1 MSIISSKITYIIS
14 ILLVT
19 WMTKIGLVGT
29 GMLGEAVGLH
39 LLESGH
45 SLTVYNRTKSKTAN
59 LEKNGA
65 IISDTPKHVAESS
78 ELVITCVKDSDAVEQ
93 VLFGQD
99 GIVAGKHD
107 GLSVADM
114 STINPSGAIQNSKR
128 LGEEGISSLE
138 IPVMGGPNVA
148 IDGKLVLMASGSKDV
163 FEKHKQVFDTIANK
177 TFFLGKSGSAHSIKI
192 AMNLQISLLALAL
205 SEGITLTKKAGF
217 DPEKFL
223 EILNST
229 YFKTGMSENKAHKM
243 VRDEFEPTF
252 TLKNL
257 KKDLDIITAAAK
269 DFGAVLPIAERA
281 NEIYSDAVE
290 AGFGEIDYTGILAY
304 IKKLSED

>member
-1 MSIISSKITYIIS
+1 MSIIGKITHIIS
-14 ILLVT
+14 TSLVT
-19 WMTKIGLVGT
+19 WMAKIGLVGI
-29 GMLGEAVGLH
+29 GILGEAVGLH

-45 SLTVYNRTKSKTAN
+45 SITAYNRTKSKTSN

-65 IISDTPKHVAESS
+65 IIVGTPKNVAESS
-78 ELVITCVKDSDAVEQ
+78 ELVITCVKDADAVEQ
-93 VLFGQD
+93 ILFSQN

-107 GLSVADM
+107 DLTVAEM
-114 STINPSGAIQNSKR
+114 STINPSSAIQNSKR
-128 LGEEGISSLE
+128 LGEEGINSLE

-148 IDGKLVLMASGSKDV
+148 IHGQLVLMASGDRDV
-163 FEKHKQVFDTIANK
+163 FDKYKEVFDTIANK

-205 SEGITLTKKAGF
+205 SEGITLTRKAGF

-243 VRDEFEPTF
+243 IKNEFEPTF

-257 KKDLDIITAAAK
+257 KKDLDIITETAK
-269 DFGAVLPIAERA
+269 EFGAVLPMAERA
-281 NEIYSDAVE
+281 NEIYAEAVK
-290 AGFGEIDYTGILAY
+290 AGFGEIDYTGILAH

>member
-1 MSIISSKITYIIS
+1 M
-14 ILLVT
+14 V
-19 WMTKIGLVGT
+19 KIGLIGT

-39 LLESGH
+39 LLKSGF
-45 SLTVYNRTKSKTAN
+45 SLCVYNRTKSKTKD
-59 LEKNGA
+59 LEENGA
-65 IISDTPKHVAESS
+65 VISDTSKYVAQSS
-78 ELVITCVKDSDAVEQ
+78 ELVITCVKDDDASEQ
-93 VLFGQD
+93 VMFGQN

-107 GLSVADM
+107 GLAVAEM
-114 STINPSGAIQNSKR
+114 STINPSSAIQNSKL
-128 LGEEGISSLE
+128 LGEEGINSLE

-148 IDGKLVLMASGSKDV
+148 IDGKLVLIASGDRDV
-163 FEKHKQVFDTIANK
+163 FDKYKQVFDTIANK

-205 SEGITLTKKAGF
+205 AEGITLTKKAGF

-229 YFKTGMSENKAHKM
+229 YFKTGMSEKKAYKM
-243 VRDEFEPTF
+243 IKGDFEPTF

-257 KKDLDIITAAAK
+257 KKDLDIITRTAK
-269 DFGAVLPIAERA
+269 DFDAVLPMAERA
-281 NEIYSDAVE
+281 NEIYSDALK

-304 IKKLSED
+304 IKKLSEN

>member
-1 MSIISSKITYIIS
+1 
-14 ILLVT
+14 
-19 WMTKIGLVGT
+19 MTKIGLVGT

-39 LLESGH
+39 LLKSGH
-45 SLTVYNRTKSKTAN
+45 SLTVYNRTKSKTTN

-78 ELVITCVKDSDAVEQ
+78 ELVITCVKDADAVHTM
-93 VLFGQD
+93 LFDED

-107 GLSVADM
+107 GLVVADM
-114 STINPSGAIQNSKR
+114 STINPKSAIQNSKR
-128 LGEEGISSLE
+128 LDEEGINSLE

-148 IDGKLVLMASGSKDV
+148 IDGKLVLMASGSKDA
-163 FEKHKQVFDTIANK
+163 FDKYKQVFDTIANK

-229 YFKTGMSENKAHKM
+229 YFKTGMSENKAHRMIKG
-243 VRDEFEPTF
+243 EFEPTF

-257 KKDLDIITAAAK
+257 KKDLGIITETAN
-269 DFGAVLPIAERA
+269 DFGAVLPMAERA
-281 NEIYSDAVE
+281 NEIYAEAVE

>member
-1 MSIISSKITYIIS
+1 
-14 ILLVT
+14 
-19 WMTKIGLVGT
+19 MTKIGLVGT

-39 LLESGH
+39 LLKSGH
-45 SLTVYNRTKSKTAN
+45 SLTVYNRTKSKTTN

-78 ELVITCVKDSDAVEQ
+78 ELVITCVKDTDAVHTM
-93 VLFGQD
+93 LFDED

-107 GLSVADM
+107 GLVVADM
-114 STINPSGAIQNSKR
+114 STINPKSAIQNSKR
-128 LGEEGISSLE
+128 LDEEGINSLE
-138 IPVMGGPNVA
+138 IPVMGGPYVA
-148 IDGKLVLMASGSKDV
+148 IDGKLVLMASGSKDA
-163 FEKHKQVFDTIANK
+163 FDKYKQVFDTIANK

-205 SEGITLTKKAGF
+205 SEGITLTRKAGF

-229 YFKTGMSENKAHKM
+229 YFKTGMSENKAHRMIK
-243 VRDEFEPTF
+243 DKFEPTF

-257 KKDLDIITAAAK
+257 QKDLGIITEAAK
-269 DFGAVLPIAERA
+269 DFGAVLPMAERA
-281 NEIYSDAVE
+281 NEIYKDAID

-304 IKKLSED
+304 IKKLSEE

>member
-1 MSIISSKITYIIS
+1 M
-14 ILLVT
+14 V
-19 WMTKIGLVGT
+19 KIGLVGT

-39 LLESGH
+39 LMKSGH
-45 SLTVYNRTKSKTAN
+45 SLVAYNRTKSKTSN

-78 ELVITCVKDSDAVEQ
+78 ELVITCVKDADAVDD
-93 VLFGQD
+93 VLFAQD
-99 GIVAGKHD
+99 GIVAGNHD
-107 GLSVADM
+107 GLVVAEM
-114 STINPSGAIQNSKR
+114 STINPSNAMQNSKR
-128 LGEEGISSLE
+128 LGEEGINSLE

-148 IDGKLVLMASGSKDV
+148 IDGKLVLMASGDKNIFD
-163 FEKHKQVFDTIANK
+163 KYKQVFDTIANK
-177 TFFLGKSGSAHSIKI
+177 TFFLGKSGSAHTIKI

-229 YFKTGMSENKAHKM
+229 YFKTGMSENKAQKM
-243 VRDEFEPTF
+243 IRDEFEPTF

-257 KKDLDIITAAAK
+257 KKDLGIITDTAK
-269 DFGAVLPIAERA
+269 DFGAILPMAERA
-281 NEIYSDAVE
+281 NKIYADAVE

>member
-1 MSIISSKITYIIS
+1 M
-14 ILLVT
+14 V
-19 WMTKIGLVGT
+19 KIGLVGT

-45 SLTVYNRTKSKTAN
+45 SLTAYNRTKSKTAN

-65 IISDTPKHVAESS
+65 TIVDTPKNVAESS
-78 ELVITCVKDSDAVEQ
+78 ELVITCVKDADAVEQ

-99 GIVAGKHD
+99 GIIVGKHD
-107 GLSVADM
+107 GLAVAEM
-114 STINPSGAIQNSKR
+114 STINPNAAIQNSKK
-128 LGEEGISSLE
+128 LGEDGINSLE

-148 IDGKLVLMASGSKDV
+148 IDGKLVLMASGDRDV
-163 FEKHKQVFDTIANK
+163 FDKYKQVFDTIANK

-205 SEGITLTKKAGF
+205 SEGITLTRKAGF

-243 VRDEFEPTF
+243 IRDEFEPTF

-257 KKDLDIITAAAK
+257 QKDLGIITETAK
-269 DFGAVLPIAERA
+269 NFGAVLPIAERA
-281 NEIYSDAVE
+281 NEIYRDAVD

>member
-1 MSIISSKITYIIS
+1 
-14 ILLVT
+14 
-19 WMTKIGLVGT
+19 MTKIGLVGT

-39 LLESGH
+39 LLKSGH
-45 SLTVYNRTKSKTAN
+45 SLTVYNRTKSKTTN

-78 ELVITCVKDSDAVEQ
+78 ELVITCVKDADAVHTM
-93 VLFGQD
+93 LFDED

-107 GLSVADM
+107 GLVVADM
-114 STINPSGAIQNSKR
+114 STINPKSAIQNSKR
-128 LGEEGISSLE
+128 LDEEGINSLE

-148 IDGKLVLMASGSKDV
+148 IDGKLVLMASGSKDA
-163 FEKHKQVFDTIANK
+163 FDKYKQVFDTIANK

-229 YFKTGMSENKAHKM
+229 YFKTGMSENKAHRMIKG
-243 VRDEFEPTF
+243 EFEPTF

-257 KKDLDIITAAAK
+257 KKDLGIIIETAN
-269 DFGAVLPIAERA
+269 DFGAVLPMAERA
-281 NEIYSDAVE
+281 NEIYAEAVE

>member
-1 MSIISSKITYIIS
+1 M
-14 ILLVT
+14 V
-19 WMTKIGLVGT
+19 KIGLIGT

-39 LLESGH
+39 LLKSGF
-45 SLTVYNRTKSKTAN
+45 SLCVYNRTKSKTKS
-59 LEKNGA
+59 LEENGA
-65 IISDTPKHVAESS
+65 IISDTPKHVAQSS
-78 ELVITCVKDSDAVEQ
+78 ELIITCVKDGDVAEQ
-93 VLFGQD
+93 ILFGQD

-107 GLSVADM
+107 GLAVAEM
-114 STINPSGAIQNSKR
+114 STINPSSAIQNSKR
-128 LGEEGISSLE
+128 LGEEGITSLE

-148 IDGKLVLMASGSKDV
+148 IDGKLVLMASGDRDV
-163 FEKHKQVFDTIANK
+163 FDKYKQVFDTIANK

-205 SEGITLTKKAGF
+205 SEGITLTRKAGF

-243 VRDEFEPTF
+243 IKDEFEPTF

-257 KKDLDIITAAAK
+257 QKDLGIITEAAK
-269 DFGAVLPIAERA
+269 DFGAVLPMAERA
-281 NEIYSDAVE
+281 NEIYSDAVD

>member
-1 MSIISSKITYIIS
+1 M
-14 ILLVT
+14 V
-19 WMTKIGLVGT
+19 KIGLVGT

-39 LLESGH
+39 LLKSGH
-45 SLTVYNRTKSKTAN
+45 SLTAYNRTKSKTAN

-65 IISDTPKHVAESS
+65 AIADTPKNVAESS
-78 ELVITCVKDSDAVEQ
+78 ELVITCVKDADAVGQ
-93 VLFGQD
+93 ILFGHD
-99 GIVAGKHD
+99 GIVAGKHE
-107 GLSVADM
+107 GLTVVEM
-114 STINPSGAIQNSKR
+114 STINPNNAIQNSKR
-128 LGEEGISSLE
+128 LSAEGINSLE

-148 IDGKLVLMASGSKDV
+148 IHGQLVLMASGNKDV
-163 FEKHKQVFDTIANK
+163 FEANKEVFDVIANK
-177 TFFLGKSGSAHSIKI
+177 TFFLGKSGSAHSIKL

-205 SEGITLTKKAGF
+205 AEGITLTKKAGF

-229 YFKTGMSENKAHKM
+229 YFKTGMSEKKAYKM
-243 VRDEFEPTF
+243 IKDEFEPTF

-281 NEIYSDAVE
+281 SEIYNDALD

>member
-1 MSIISSKITYIIS
+1 
-14 ILLVT
+14 
-19 WMTKIGLVGT
+19 MTKIGLVGT

-39 LLESGH
+39 LLKSGH
-45 SLTVYNRTKSKTAN
+45 SLTAYNRTKSKTLN

-65 IISDTPKHVAESS
+65 IISDTPKRVAESS
-78 ELVITCVKDSDAVEQ
+78 ELVITCVRDAPAVHE
-93 VLFGQD
+93 VLFGQE
-99 GIVAGKHD
+99 GIVSGKHD
-107 GLSVADM
+107 DLVIADM
-114 STINPSGAIQNSKR
+114 STINPKSAIQNSKR
-128 LGEEGISSLE
+128 LGEEGINSLE

-148 IDGKLVLMASGSKDV
+148 IDGKLVLMASGNKDV
-163 FEKHKQVFDTIANK
+163 FDKYKQVFDTIANK

-243 VRDEFEPTF
+243 IRGEFEPTF

-257 KKDLDIITAAAK
+257 KKDLDIITETAK
-269 DFGAVLPIAERA
+269 EFGAVLPIAERA
-281 NEIYSDAVE
+281 NEIYAEAVK
-290 AGFGEIDYTGILAY
+290 AGFGEIDYTGILAH

>member
-1 MSIISSKITYIIS
+1 
-14 ILLVT
+14 
-19 WMTKIGLVGT
+19 MTKIGLVGT

-39 LLESGH
+39 LLKSGH
-45 SLTVYNRTKSKTAN
+45 SLTVYNRTKSKTAI

-65 IISDTPKHVAESS
+65 IISDTPKDVAESS
-78 ELVITCVKDSDAVEQ
+78 ELVITCVKDADAVHTM
-93 VLFGQD
+93 LFDED

-107 GLSVADM
+107 GLVVADM
-114 STINPSGAIQNSKR
+114 STINPKSAIQNSKR
-128 LGEEGISSLE
+128 LDEEGINSLE

-148 IDGKLVLMASGSKDV
+148 IDGKLVLMASGSKDA
-163 FEKHKQVFDTIANK
+163 FDKYKQVFDTIANK

-223 EILNST
+223 ELLNST
-229 YFKTGMSENKAHKM
+229 YFKTGMSENKAHRMIKG
-243 VRDEFEPTF
+243 ELEPTF

-257 KKDLDIITAAAK
+257 KKDLGIITETAN
-269 DFGAVLPIAERA
+269 DFGAVLPMAERA
-281 NEIYSDAVE
+281 NEIYAEAVE

>member
-1 MSIISSKITYIIS
+1 M
-14 ILLVT
+14 V
-19 WMTKIGLVGT
+19 KIGLVGT

-39 LLESGH
+39 LVKSGH
-45 SLTVYNRTKSKTAN
+45 SLVAYNRTKSKTSN
-59 LEKNGA
+59 LEKNGV

-78 ELVITCVKDSDAVEQ
+78 ELVITCVKDADAVDD
-93 VLFGQD
+93 VLFAQD
-99 GIVAGKHD
+99 GIVAGNHD
-107 GLSVADM
+107 GLVVAEM
-114 STINPSGAIQNSKR
+114 STINPSNAMQNSKR
-128 LGEEGISSLE
+128 LGEEGINSLE

-148 IDGKLVLMASGSKDV
+148 IDGKLVLMASGDKNIFD
-163 FEKHKQVFDTIANK
+163 KYKQVFDTIANK

-243 VRDEFEPTF
+243 IRDEFEPTF

-257 KKDLDIITAAAK
+257 KKDLGIITDTAK
-269 DFGAVLPIAERA
+269 DFGAVLPMAERA
-281 NEIYSDAVE
+281 NKIYADAVE